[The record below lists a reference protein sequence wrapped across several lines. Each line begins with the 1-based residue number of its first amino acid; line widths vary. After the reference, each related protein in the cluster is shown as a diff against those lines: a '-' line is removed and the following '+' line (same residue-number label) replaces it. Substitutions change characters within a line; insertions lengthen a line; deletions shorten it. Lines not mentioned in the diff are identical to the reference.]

1 MSNENLKENFQD
13 TIISFIKKKLNFIIS
28 FLIVIFI
35 VLLLFLINQ
44 NQQKKNSIKI
54 SEQYTEASLLI
65 KQKKTTES
73 RLLLESIINKEHK
86 LYSPLALYLIIDN
99 NIERDSAKIISYF
112 NKIIEN
118 NSIEKENLNLIKI
131 KKAIYLINLD
141 DEKLIVE
148 TLNPIINS
156 NSAWRLLAINLISEY
171 FYSKNQKIKAEEY
184 IQLLNNHNNK

>member
-65 KQKKTTES
+65 KQKKTAES
-73 RLLLESIINKEHK
+73 RLLLERIISKEHQ

-99 NIERDSAKIISYF
+99 NIERDSSKIISYF

-156 NSAWRLLAINLISEY
+156 NSAWRLLAINIISEY

-184 IQLLNNHNNK
+184 IQLLNNQNNK

>member
-184 IQLLNNHNNK
+184 IQLLNNRNNK

>member
-73 RLLLESIINKEHK
+73 RLLLESIINKEHQ

-99 NIERDSAKIISYF
+99 NIEKDSSKIISYF
-112 NKIIEN
+112 NNIIEN

>member
-44 NQQKKNSIKI
+44 NQQKKNTIKI

-184 IQLLNNHNNK
+184 IQLLNNRNNK

>member
-73 RLLLESIINKEHK
+73 RLLLESIINKEHQ

-99 NIERDSAKIISYF
+99 NIEKDSSKIISYF
-112 NKIIEN
+112 NNIIEN

-184 IQLLNNHNNK
+184 IQLLNNRNNK

>member
-13 TIISFIKKKLNFIIS
+13 TIISFIEKKLNFIIS

-44 NQQKKNSIKI
+44 NQQKKNTIKI

-141 DEKLIVE
+141 DEKLIIE

-184 IQLLNNHNNK
+184 IQLLNNRNNK

>member
-44 NQQKKNSIKI
+44 NQQKKNTIKI

-171 FYSKNQKIKAEEY
+171 FYSQNQKIKAEEY
-184 IQLLNNHNNK
+184 IQLLNNRNNK

>member
-28 FLIVIFI
+28 FLIFIFI

-65 KQKKTTES
+65 KQKKTAES
-73 RLLLESIINKEHK
+73 RLLLERIISKEHQ

-99 NIERDSAKIISYF
+99 NIERDSSKIISYF

-141 DEKLIVE
+141 NEKLIVE

-156 NSAWRLLAINLISEY
+156 NSAWRLLAINIISEY

-184 IQLLNNHNNK
+184 IQLLNNQNNK